1 MHDLINLLTLL
12 ASLAICGRLLT
23 YRRKPGTTY
32 RFGVSWCAWVLIV
45 CTGGTALQILVAGS
59 SMRCSPW
66 TMGVL
71 GVLAVMAWRAQGN
84 VARILQVD

>member
-45 CTGGTALQILVAGS
+45 CTVGTALQILCAIAALLCVTFS
-59 SMRCSPW
+59 ICEI
-66 TMGVL
+66 
-71 GVLAVMAWRAQGN
+71 
-84 VARILQVD
+84 ARLT